1 MSLLDPGIAIY
12 VALAVALAT
21 WLLLFAYIWRLDAQ
35 AQELKRRLDAAE
47 RRPPGQAQRSTPT
60 ATLQTQRNGIDTT
73 APVREQKE

>member
-35 AQELKRRLDAAE
+35 ARELKRRLDAQQQAGE
-47 RRPPGQAQRSTPT
+47 RAAPRRPQ
-60 ATLQTQRNGIDTT
+60 ATLTAQRNGHESGV
-73 APVREQKE
+73 AAAENKE